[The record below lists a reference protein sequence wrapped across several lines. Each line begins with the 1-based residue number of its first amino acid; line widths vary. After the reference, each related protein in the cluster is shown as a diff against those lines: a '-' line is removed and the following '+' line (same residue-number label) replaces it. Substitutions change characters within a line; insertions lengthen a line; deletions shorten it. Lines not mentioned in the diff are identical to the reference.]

1 MILVVPDAST
11 LEEVFQLQL
20 QDESLSSNVYWE
32 FSLDFDGSEK
42 ESVEALYKAI
52 RQMTFETEGNYM
64 VSCRPA
70 QESEFYS
77 MYGGLLFLGSFLGA
91 LFLMATVLIRHAV
104 HYDKKEPSDNS
115 PNLKITPAK
124 NVFRQG

>member
-32 FSLDFDGSEK
+32 FSLDFDGAEK
-42 ESVEALYKAI
+42 ESVEALYKDI
-52 RQMTFETEGNYM
+52 RQMILETVGELYM
-64 VSCRPA
+64 VSSDRPA

-91 LFLMATVLIRHAV
+91 LVPDGHSFDYLL
-104 HYDKKEPSDNS
+104 
-115 PNLKITPAK
+115 
-124 NVFRQG
+124 